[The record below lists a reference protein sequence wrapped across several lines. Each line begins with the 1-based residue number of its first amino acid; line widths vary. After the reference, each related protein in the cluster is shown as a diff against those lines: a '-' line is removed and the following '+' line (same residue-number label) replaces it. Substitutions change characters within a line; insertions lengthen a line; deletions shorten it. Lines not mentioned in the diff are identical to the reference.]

1 LDGTVI
7 AESDYDPAKMEN
19 HLQRPEV
26 QMALTGNDAT
36 DIRYSVTLKTNF
48 LYAAVPITVNSSVFG
63 VARVAVSTQSVD
75 HAVKNI
81 QITIFQRLPSYLQQ
95 QSPFFLSQHI
105 FRSNRC
111 AKLTQFAADVSGS
124 KPEVG
129 IKQKY
134 NDEIHQLE
142 FAINQ
147 MANDLLQQVD
157 NYKTESVQL
166 SSILST
172 MSDGIIIVDQ
182 DGIVKLIN
190 PAATNLSSHLLI

>member
-1 LDGTVI
+1 
-7 AESDYDPAKMEN
+7 
-19 HLQRPEV
+19 
-26 QMALTGNDAT
+26 
-36 DIRYSVTLKTNF
+36 
-48 LYAAVPITVNSSVFG
+48 
-63 VARVAVSTQSVD
+63 
-75 HAVKNI
+75 
-81 QITIFQRLPSYLQQ
+81 
-95 QSPFFLSQHI
+95 
-105 FRSNRC
+105 
-111 AKLTQFAADVSGS
+111 LTQFAADVSGS